1 MVKADGAYAVVSDAD
16 TEAQYFGQVALG
28 GWG

>member
-1 MVKADGAYAVVSDAD
+1 MIKADGAYAVVGAAD
-16 TEAQYFGQVALG
+16 TDAQYFGQVALG